1 MRCRAA
7 VSVEAVDG
15 AGAGV
20 GKEEL
25 PESML
30 EQSDLRILAPQSVQL
45 FRAGGVTRLTLKD
58 DRSYRFVRV
67 YRAFPVSDPNRWVA
81 FLDGA
86 GKDIGLIENPE
97 ELDEASRRVVAE
109 EIELRYFVPVVCS
122 VLSVREEFGTVYW
135 KVKTDRGETQVIARN
150 LRDNLLELPGGRILV
165 TDVNGNRFQFPDL
178 SRLDP
183 ASAEIIIRN
192 L

>member
-7 VSVEAVDG
+7 VSAEAVDG
-15 AGAGV
+15 AGV
-20 GKEEL
+20 GKEGL
-25 PESML
+25 PEAMP
-30 EQSDLRILAPQSVQL
+30 ERFDLRILAPQSVQL